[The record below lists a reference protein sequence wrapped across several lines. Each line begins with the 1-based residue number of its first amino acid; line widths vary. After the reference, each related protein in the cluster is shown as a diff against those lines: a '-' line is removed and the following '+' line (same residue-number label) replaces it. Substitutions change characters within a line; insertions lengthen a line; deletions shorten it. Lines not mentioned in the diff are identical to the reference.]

1 MIMVY
6 SLIGVFIVNLDVNN
20 IMNIICVFELIF
32 CFRTSDMCRKL
43 GCFYGILV
51 MFP

>member
-32 CFRTSDMCRKL
+32 FSDFRH
-43 GCFYGILV
+43 V
-51 MFP
+51 